1 MEALW
6 TYAKHLAPYKCFGMP
21 GETTWWPIAAT
32 QHTEGWEGRRR
43 RIMSSKATWAT
54 LWVLGQPRLAV
65 RPFSQETGLGGR
77 AVGWKNPGR
86 SSECSPRFLLTVWSY
101 NGSKDPYLK
110 HSAYFR
116 ISQTYKNWCR
126 MCNILC
132 NLFHNLFHSS
142 APYSNILGDIL
153 GMKYTNADF
162 GQWWQYMTLG

>member
-21 GETTWWPIAAT
+21 GETAWWPIVAT
-32 QHTEGWEGRRR
+32 QHTGGWEGRRR

-101 NGSKDPYLK
+101 NGSKDIIWNTL
-110 HSAYFR
+110 H
-116 ISQTYKNWCR
+116 ISEFPRLTKIGAECVTYCVTSSIAVPHIQTYWV
-126 MCNILC
+126 I
-132 NLFHNLFHSS
+132 F
-142 APYSNILGDIL
+142 
-153 GMKYTNADF
+153 
-162 GQWWQYMTLG
+162 